1 MKKKFLTAVIILAS
15 AIVGLLAGFIFKVYD
30 KINIEEL
37 IYKEDKTIESAGL
50 PQPTPNP
57 ISSLTVEQL
66 LNIDTTIVKKIK
78 LVKKIE
84 TYADLTHPETDIKDI
99 TFKIDGYVEE
109 LYADFTG
116 EYVKKGQPLV
126 KIYSPQLVSA
136 QEELLRAWDYYKK
149 MKNSGDPILK
159 KSAEDFYEAAY
170 KRLKY
175 WDITDQQIENLKKT
189 RKVFKTMTLYSP
201 YDGWIMEKFVYL
213 GSQVKA
219 GKPLFRIAKHQNLW
233 LMVKVYEKDL
243 PFIKE
248 GQIVDIYFDSY
259 PGKVYKGKIDYLYPM
274 MDFKNRTRDV
284 RIIIDNKDYK
294 LLPGMY
300 SKVRVNIPLGKAL
313 VLPDT
318 AVIDTGK
325 RQIVFWQKE
334 KGVFEPVFVKLGR
347 YVDGYYEILGGL
359 HEGMIVANSA
369 LFLLDADAQLRGK
382 YRKKGEKQAPMMHH
396 H

>member
-1 MKKKFLTAVIILAS
+1 
-15 AIVGLLAGFIFKVYD
+15 
-30 KINIEEL
+30 
-37 IYKEDKTIESAGL
+37 
-50 PQPTPNP
+50 
-57 ISSLTVEQL
+57 
-66 LNIDTTIVKKIK
+66 
-78 LVKKIE
+78 
-84 TYADLTHPETDIKDI
+84 
-99 TFKIDGYVEE
+99 
-109 LYADFTG
+109 
-116 EYVKKGQPLV
+116 
-126 KIYSPQLVSA
+126 
-136 QEELLRAWDYYKK
+136 
-149 MKNSGDPILK
+149 
-159 KSAEDFYEAAY
+159 
-170 KRLKY
+170 
-175 WDITDQQIENLKKT
+175 
-189 RKVFKTMTLYSP
+189 
-201 YDGWIMEKFVYL
+201 
-213 GSQVKA
+213 
-219 GKPLFRIAKHQNLW
+219 
-233 LMVKVYEKDL
+233 
-243 PFIKE
+243 
-248 GQIVDIYFDSY
+248 
-259 PGKVYKGKIDYLYPM
+259 M

-382 YRKKGEKQAPMMHH
+382 YRKKGEKQEAPMMHH